1 MSKKKSET
9 MEPLKELKTTNKKT
23 LDLYMKYPSIDFVT
37 VNNLMVDIIDN
48 LYSRLKLNNKDE
60 IKISS
65 EHINVN
71 VILNQ

>member
-1 MSKKKSET
+1 MSKKKSEM

-23 LDLYMKYPSIDFVT
+23 LDLYMKYPSIDIVT

-48 LYSRLKLNNKDE
+48 LYSRLKLNNKDD